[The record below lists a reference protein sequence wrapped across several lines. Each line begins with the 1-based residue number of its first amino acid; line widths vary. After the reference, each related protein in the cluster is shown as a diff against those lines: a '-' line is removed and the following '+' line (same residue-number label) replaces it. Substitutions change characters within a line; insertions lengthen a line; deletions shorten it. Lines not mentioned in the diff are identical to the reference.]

1 MRLLPSF
8 ALFGLFALASADVH
22 AGLPANE
29 AIFANGFEPARW
41 VAGYYVGYEHDLYPI
56 AEVDFSAVTHLM
68 VGRARPLADGSLTT
82 DFDIDAVEG
91 PIWAQ
96 ASVDAAHAAGRKA
109 VLMVG
114 GAGEIDGWRGAAS
127 AAHRDTFVAN
137 LLSTLD
143 AFGFDGLDLDWEPL
157 DDGDRPDFQALAV
170 ALRGARPNML
180 LSVPVNWMNSN
191 FAEPPD
197 PFWGQIAPL
206 FDRINVMTYD
216 MAGPWDGWQS
226 WHNSALH
233 GESPNTPSSVASSL
247 AFYLASGVPAG
258 KLGAGTAFYGYCW
271 QGVTAPHQDGGSI
284 AAGDGTMS
292 YANIIENYY
301 TPSAYVFDTTARVP
315 YLSSVAPLG
324 SNACTFVSY
333 EDAQSITEKGAL
345 VRAQGFGGTII
356 WTISQGH
363 LADQPAGQ
371 RDPLLDAVR
380 AAFLP

>member
-1 MRLLPSF
+1 MRLLPLP
-8 ALFGLFALASADVH
+8 ALFAACVLGSSAAH
-22 AGLPANE
+22 AGMRAND
-29 AIFANGFEPARW
+29 AIFASGFESPRW
-41 VAGYYVGYEHDLYPI
+41 VAGYYVGYERDLYPI

-82 DFDIDAVEG
+82 DFDIDAVNG

-96 ASVDAAHAAGRKA
+96 AAVDAAHAAGRKA
-109 VLMVG
+109 LLMIG
-114 GAGEIDGWRGAAS
+114 GAGEIDGWRGAAADANRATFIANVF
-127 AAHRDTFVAN
+127 AAVDT
-137 LLSTLD
+137 
-143 AFGFDGLDLDWEPL
+143 FGFDGLDLDWEPL
-157 DDGDRPDFQALAV
+157 DDSDRPDFQALA
-170 ALRGARPNML
+170 ATLRSSRPGL
-180 LSVPVNWMNSN
+180 ILSVPVNWVNAN
-191 FAEPPD
+191 FADPPD
-197 PFWGQIAPL
+197 AFWGQLAPL

-247 AFYLASGVPAG
+247 VFYASSGVPAA
-258 KLGAGTAFYGYCW
+258 KLGVGIGFYGYCW
-271 QGVTAPHQDGGSI
+271 QDVTAPHQDGGTI

-301 TPSAYVFDTTARVP
+301 SSLTYVFDASARVP
-315 YLSSVAPLG
+315 YLSSITPIG

-333 EDAQSITEKGAL
+333 EDAASIAEKGAL

-363 LADQPAGQ
+363 LADQPPGQ

-380 AAFLP
+380 AAFLD